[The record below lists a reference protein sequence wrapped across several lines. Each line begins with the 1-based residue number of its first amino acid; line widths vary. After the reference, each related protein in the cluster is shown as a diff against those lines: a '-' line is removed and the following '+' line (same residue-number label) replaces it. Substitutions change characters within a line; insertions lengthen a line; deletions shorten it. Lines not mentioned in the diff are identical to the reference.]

1 MPSATTP
8 ESRAMPGN
16 VPAPELLRRP
26 SHRNYVGRITAAL
39 ALSTCCNRRQTR
51 ARVPGNPC
59 PAHKLNSLSRKINE
73 TPARHRTFWPI
84 AYEIALLASIVP
96 PGVAGPLML
105 RDCRA
110 AAGTAR
116 YQAPG
121 LIHLRRAIDT
131 PDIPQ
136 RVANLADRRQRA
148 KRLA

>member
-1 MPSATTP
+1 
-8 ESRAMPGN
+8 MPGN

-26 SHRNYVGRITAAL
+26 SHRNYIGRITAAP
-39 ALSTCCNRRQTR
+39 ALNTCYNRRQTR
-51 ARVPGNPC
+51 APVPGNPR
-59 PAHKLNSLSRKINE
+59 PARKLNSLSHKISE
-73 TPARHRTFWPI
+73 MPARHRTFWSI

-110 AAGTAR
+110 VAGTAR

-121 LIHLRRAIDT
+121 LIHLRRAVDP

-136 RVANLADRRQRA
+136 RIADLADGRQGPERVA
-148 KRLA
+148 